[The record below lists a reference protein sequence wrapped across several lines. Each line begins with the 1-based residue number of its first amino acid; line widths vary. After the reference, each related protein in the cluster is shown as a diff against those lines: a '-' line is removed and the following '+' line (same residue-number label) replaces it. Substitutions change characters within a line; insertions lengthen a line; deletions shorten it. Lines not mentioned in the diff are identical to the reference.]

1 MKRKILLTTIILMA
15 TTMLAASLNIAFAT
29 TTYVDYEHAGAVC
42 IINVPGHT
50 PWIRLNVFGQM
61 KGNYYQGCADRFMI
75 YVRTGGTDA
84 APTFAPVAGYE
95 DVPAR
100 SAFSASLGLP
110 TVEHVVKPWQ
120 IGIFR
125 IGKTAIVY
133 WTVPLKVP
141 VAPLSTSVVTL
152 PPGMLILEGYDDK
165 LAYSIGP
172 VPIGTTG
179 WNVQY
184 SFHVYPANAKLFC
197 PGWHCYNEPV
207 GQGFTGL
214 GFQTMVVVDRV
225 WTWTHA

>member
-61 KGNYYQGCADRFMI
+61 KGNYYHGCADRFML
-75 YVRTGGTDA
+75 YVNIGNET
-84 APTFAPVAGYE
+84 APNFVPVAGYE
-95 DVPAR
+95 DNPTR

-133 WTVPLKVP
+133 WTIPLEVP

-152 PPGMLILEGYDDK
+152 PSGMLILEGYGDK
-165 LAYSIGP
+165 VAYSIGP
-172 VPIGTTG
+172 VPIGATG
-179 WNVQY
+179 WNVTY

-197 PGWHCYNEPV
+197 PAWKYYWKPV

-214 GFQTMVVVDRV
+214 GFQTMVIVDRV